1 MLAGTRLGATQL
13 SKPTIWIFKQA
24 LAKLGFLNWIGGL
37 VEETILSVPIDYRL
51 SAALLLILWVSGIC
65 SAIIDNIPFTTMMI
79 PVITNLGKN
88 PDVQVTFRVLV
99 FNVFSFKLLL
109 KTLCRGRNY
118 KRFHHVFPTQSNGW
132 FIPIPVKKLSISI
145 LISFNIFFAKT
156 VKISITISFVLSSLS
171 ISDESNNPVQSK
183 VYHSEKWF
191 SRFLFN
197 R

>member
-1 MLAGTRLGATQL
+1 MLAGTRLGTTQL
-13 SKPTIWIFKQA
+13 DKPTIWIFKQA

-99 FNVFSFKLLL
+99 F
-109 KTLCRGRNY
+109 
-118 KRFHHVFPTQSNGW
+118 
-132 FIPIPVKKLSISI
+132 
-145 LISFNIFFAKT
+145 
-156 VKISITISFVLSSLS
+156 
-171 ISDESNNPVQSK
+171 
-183 VYHSEKWF
+183 
-191 SRFLFN
+191 
-197 R
+197 

>member
-1 MLAGTRLGATQL
+1 
-13 SKPTIWIFKQA
+13 

-118 KRFHHVFPTQSNGW
+118 KRFHHVFPTQSNG
-132 FIPIPVKKLSISI
+132 
-145 LISFNIFFAKT
+145 
-156 VKISITISFVLSSLS
+156 
-171 ISDESNNPVQSK
+171 
-183 VYHSEKWF
+183 
-191 SRFLFN
+191 
-197 R
+197 